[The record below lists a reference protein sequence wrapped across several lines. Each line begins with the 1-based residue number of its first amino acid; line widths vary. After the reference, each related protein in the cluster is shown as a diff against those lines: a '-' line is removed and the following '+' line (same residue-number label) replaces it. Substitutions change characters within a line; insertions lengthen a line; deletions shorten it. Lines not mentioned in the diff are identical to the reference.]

1 MIYQPTN
8 VTPDLLGG
16 AENGSVFVNAG
27 GNTEISW
34 SVNGNSPMV
43 AYQIDFFNMG
53 SGSTQTGTTGKVVL
67 DEPFSA
73 VDAYGNVTRFSV
85 EVAYSLLGSA
95 AYPTYEG
102 KFRITQWW
110 GDTDDESVA
119 QRSLS
124 VYRVVRPPTLS
135 ITGPSGY
142 GGIYSFTGTVTLP
155 SSGYGPVTAE
165 WARWY
170 AWNVTRQR
178 IEQDTG
184 KVYGATEYQ
193 WSTQRLNPG
202 DQYYVV
208 FSVGMS
214 YGTVF
219 SEQTQIFT
227 ALEGAIETT
236 GGISVQCDKARG
248 AVRVDVTPSENV
260 PAITSG
266 TWRFEQD
273 GKLFL
278 GMGGSAKWYV
288 PAPSEAQWSFVWVGE
303 LVQAMSV
310 QDVQSLMRVRQAN
323 GNEFSVFIEPQLSS
337 LQTVPNIFGTDQVRM
352 QDGDGISVALVLKNG
367 SFYFILTT
375 FHNGMPDNTYSQA
388 IPGDFS
394 SPVSS
399 VTIGENTRT
408 EKWFIMWGEQTDPIW
423 DAMNRYETP
432 TVYGPQVIFQ
442 GERHIGTAD
451 ADVSYFGI
459 YGVSQTEPG
468 FTLMRRDENGNVVF
482 VANIVYGEDMVPVSV
497 WDYGAGNG
505 HNYTYYVTGQADED
519 AQPFVAESEAVS
531 ICLWDWALIQTEPE
545 NRDGIDGRFRVVQT
559 FLFSS
564 NVSTGQTGNG
574 ANPSVEPTFT
584 RFPAVLRGT
593 QNRQSGTL
601 TGLIGRVMG
610 GVYTDSNSVRDAIW
624 SLATSPLPLFLRN
637 RRGDF
642 LRVTVSGEIGMT
654 TADNSA
660 KQQISA
666 SVPWVEIAPAEDT
679 AVTVEFQGEGK

>member
-95 AYPTYEG
+95 AYQTYEG

-170 AWNVTRQR
+170 AWNVTRER

-184 KVYGATEYQ
+184 KVYGATEYL
-193 WSTQRLNPG
+193 WTTGRLNPG

-278 GMGGSAKWYV
+278 GMGASAKWYV
-288 PAPSEAQWSFVWVGE
+288 PDPSGAQWSFVWVGA

-352 QDGDGISVALVLKNG
+352 EDGDGISVALVLKNG

-408 EKWFIMWGEQTDPIW
+408 EKWFIMWGEQTEPIW
-423 DAMNRYETP
+423 DAMNQYETP

-442 GERHIGTAD
+442 GERYIGTAD

-519 AQPFVAESEAVS
+519 AQSFVAESEAVS

-545 NRDGIDGRFRVVQT
+545 NSDGIDGRFRVVQT

-601 TGLIGRVMG
+601 TGLIGRVQG

-624 SLATSPLPLFLRN
+624 ALATSTLPLFLRN

-642 LRVTVSGEIGMT
+642 LRVAVSGEIGMT